1 MRLCD
6 RKRNFLHSAF
16 GIQKKNITKTK
27 RRLCDEIVRS
37 KRRERGRVKGTK
49 GKGRNE
55 NIEIKKY
62 SFEKIFTRG
71 RKKTTRG

>member
-1 MRLCD
+1 MR
-6 RKRNFLHSAF
+6 
-16 GIQKKNITKTK
+16 QKEELPTFDIWHPEKNTSRTK

-37 KRRERGRVKGTK
+37 KRRERGRVKGSK

-62 SFEKIFTRG
+62 SFEKIFTRE